1 VAVADNGKESIGS
14 DPVIAAAIESGWAV
28 CAVDPRGIGE
38 SSSAKT
44 GWIFA
49 VSLLLGENFVGRQAF
64 DLDQV
69 IENLGTTDAFAGK
82 PIGLYARGPNA
93 SLMAVYAM
101 AHRQLNALER
111 SREGAP
117 PGEPRRNPARTE
129 PRPPGITQGRS
140 DLHRQ
145 SPLHWFLLRDG
156 FLSYRAFFER
166 PRALSESF
174 RLMPA
179 DGNRTTSFDREIPA
193 SFFVVDVLHS
203 WDLPQLLA
211 SISAQGLIVNAI
223 DGEGDRL
230 SERAAL
236 KLLPRHI
243 RVVSGAEPHQ
253 GITNFL
259 RSVLVERGI
268 SP

>member
-1 VAVADNGKESIGS
+1 
-14 DPVIAAAIESGWAV
+14 
-28 CAVDPRGIGE
+28 
-38 SSSAKT
+38 
-44 GWIFA
+44 
-49 VSLLLGENFVGRQAF
+49 
-64 DLDQV
+64 
-69 IENLGTTDAFAGK
+69 
-82 PIGLYARGPNA
+82 
-93 SLMAVYAM
+93 M

-117 PGEPRRNPARTE
+117 PGEPPRNPARTE
-129 PRPPGITQGRS
+129 RRPPGITQGPS
-140 DLHRQ
+140 NVHRQ
-145 SPLHWFLLRDG
+145 SQLNWFLLRDG

-179 DGNRTTSFDREIPA
+179 NGNRTTSFDREIPA

-203 WDLPQLLA
+203 WDLPQLLS

-230 SERAAL
+230 PERAAL

-243 RVVSGAEPHQ
+243 RVVSGVEPHQ

-259 RSVLVERGI
+259 RNVLVERGI